1 MRQDGKLPGSC
12 SRDEAQTL
20 QAASLLPGGS
30 EAMEGYERLLSGP
43 ALWPREVGWAGEGL
57 VSLHRSLEVPQG
69 GSRSFASLR
78 GS

>member
-12 SRDEAQTL
+12 SRDEAQRL
-20 QAASLLPGGS
+20 QSASLPPGGS
-30 EAMEGYERLLSGP
+30 EAMEGYERPLSGP

-57 VSLHRSLEVPQG
+57 VSLYRSLEVPQG
-69 GSRSFASLR
+69 GSLSFVSLG